1 MKKKLSIGQ
10 YILKFG
16 MAYMIGIITLSAIFI
31 IFNLS
36 HSAPASILVL
46 LGAVFSTAA
55 EFILDHERVPN
66 KKEKMM
72 LIWFSFLMS
81 WFVLLILI
89 LTAVLVL
96 GGEQAMAELGNM
108 VMQADATKM
117 IGVIS
122 LISLVYLIILFF
134 GYGRFAQI
142 QYDAM
147 KKKGR
152 I

>member
-36 HSAPASILVL
+36 HSASASILVL

>member
-1 MKKKLSIGQ
+1 MNLNELTIKEAHAKLQSGE
-10 YILKFG
+10 
-16 MAYMIGIITLSAIFI
+16 IFATELAQACLRRI
-31 IFNLS
+31 EKVDPQVHAFL
-36 HSAPASILVL
+36 
-46 LGAVFSTAA
+46 
-55 EFILDHERVPN
+55 RVC
-66 KKEKMM
+66 
-72 LIWFSFLMS
+72 
-81 WFVLLILI
+81 
-89 LTAVLVL
+89 
-96 GGEQAMAELGNM
+96 GEQAMAELGNM

>member
-1 MKKKLSIGQ
+1 
-10 YILKFG
+10 
-16 MAYMIGIITLSAIFI
+16 
-31 IFNLS
+31 
-36 HSAPASILVL
+36 
-46 LGAVFSTAA
+46 
-55 EFILDHERVPN
+55 
-66 KKEKMM
+66 MM